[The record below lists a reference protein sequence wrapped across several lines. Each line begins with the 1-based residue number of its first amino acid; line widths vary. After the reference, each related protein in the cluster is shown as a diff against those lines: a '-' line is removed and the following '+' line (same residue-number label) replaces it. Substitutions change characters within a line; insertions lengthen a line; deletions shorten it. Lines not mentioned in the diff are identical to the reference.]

1 MVFTVELRYQT
12 GASTILSTEAPTA
25 DQALELVRDPR
36 RDLVSIRVSSQATDD
51 RAGQAPPR
59 SEDRDRPQ
67 FRRTPAHHR
76 RSRRSH

>member
-12 GASTILSTEAPTA
+12 GASTILSTEAETA

-36 RDLVSIRVSSQATDD
+36 RDLVGIRISSQAMQDA
-51 RAGQAPPR
+51 RGEPAPR

-76 RSRRSH
+76 PSRRSR

>member
-12 GASTILSTEAPTA
+12 GSSTILSTEAATA

-36 RDLVSIRVSSQATDD
+36 RDLVAIRISSESTQDPGGEPA
-51 RAGQAPPR
+51 PR
-59 SEDRDRPQ
+59 SDDRDRPQ

-76 RSRRSH
+76 PSRRSR